1 MIQFNLVFSLL
12 LSVSLPLFIKIKL
25 KEPEFL
31 VEFKYLNMLFVPQ
44 LKILFD
50 TNLTFNIK
58 YNAKNLHLKERF
70 NM

>member
-58 YNAKNLHLKERF
+58 YNARNLHLKEHF